1 MLIYALTPNYFA
13 PRRAFATLAPLRE
26 PGAAPRGGL
35 AKALSSLREACPDLS
50 GYVDSTYGAVDFGGD
65 AFGLLYAI
73 AQRYPTQVISRNP
86 QSGNIAQQRVNTF
99 DARGV
104 AQRILRDRPLVPRD
118 RQTSRISTDA
128 QNFAQ
133 IAVNDADQLF
143 VAELCGFG
151 VGGPSDEIG
160 QADPAF
166 MRPPGEER

>member
-13 PRRAFATLAPLRE
+13 PRRAFVALAPLRLCE
-26 PGAAPRGGL
+26 NLARRPAKVSRKD
-35 AKALSSLREACPDLS
+35 AKALRSLREACPDL
-50 GYVDSTYGAVDFGGD
+50 GDQVDSTYGAVDFDGD

-133 IAVNDADQLF
+133 FAVNDADQLF

-151 VGGPSDEIG
+151 VGGPSDKIG
-160 QADPAF
+160 HA
-166 MRPPGEER
+166 